1 MGWNDGIERKKF
13 ETRMKKQAEE
23 YRAAGMTE
31 EQIQAMYEFDL
42 AQYKSDRRFYS
53 HTQSLEVHEFED
65 DDEGDESDNSLLK
78 KFPEAL
84 TATDEDKYFSST
96 RFGWIES
103 VKNEKLYDYL
113 HDLDDLDLEI
123 LTMTVH
129 EGYQLF
135 ELSEVLKVPYRTV
148 KFRFAKI
155 KKNILNIF

>member
-13 ETRMKKQAEE
+13 EARMKKQAEE
-23 YRAAGMTE
+23 YHAAGMTE

-53 HTQSLEVHEFED
+53 HTQPLEVHEFED

-96 RFGWIES
+96 RFG
-103 VKNEKLYDYL
+103 
-113 HDLDDLDLEI
+113 
-123 LTMTVH
+123 
-129 EGYQLF
+129 
-135 ELSEVLKVPYRTV
+135 
-148 KFRFAKI
+148 
-155 KKNILNIF
+155 